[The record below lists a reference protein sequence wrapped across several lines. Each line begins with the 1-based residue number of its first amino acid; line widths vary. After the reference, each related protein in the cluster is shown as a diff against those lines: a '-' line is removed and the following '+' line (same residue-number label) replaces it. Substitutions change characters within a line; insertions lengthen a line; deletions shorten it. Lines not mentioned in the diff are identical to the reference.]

1 MANERT
7 TEEIVRDYL
16 KTHGVEGQHVDEQIS
31 ADPAVKRALAAA
43 SKAGGGIGKPEFVVR
58 IEDAPKLL
66 LVFECKADPK
76 FHESAKRDKPAQ
88 YAVDGVLHY
97 SRHLSKRFD
106 VIAVA
111 VSGTVAKHVRVSA
124 FRQLL
129 GSAEPEALGSADG
142 PVHSLLPVAKLREL
156 LTYDPAVRAR
166 THAELL
172 AFSRVLHNYM
182 RDYAKL
188 SEAEKPLVVSGIL
201 LALRDDVFKRTWG
214 DFKPKDLARELYRAI
229 AREAEAA
236 QLDYDK
242 RRIMLAPY
250 AFVETHPEL
259 SKVQTGSAET
269 PLRKLVAD
277 ISEHVQPFL
286 DTYHD
291 VDVIGQFYGE
301 FLRYTGGDKKGL
313 GIVLTPRHLTELFAK
328 IGNASPTDTVV
339 DTCAGT
345 GGFLIAALAEMDA
358 KVPNDEQAKLKI
370 RQHNLVGVEQQP
382 HMFALAASNMILR
395 GDGKANLYQ
404 GSCFEAGIKDAL
416 REGVEGRHDR
426 PNIGLINP
434 PFSQK
439 GEGLHELDF
448 VETLLEVLSPGGLAV
463 TVAPMSAALER
474 HPARQRL
481 LDKHTLVAVM
491 SLPNDLFH
499 PVGVIACAMVFR
511 AHQPHK
517 HATQPTWFGYWKDD
531 GYVKTKDR
539 GRIDLNHRWEAL
551 RDGWLDAFHN
561 RRVVVGASVAQRVT
575 ADDEWCA
582 EAYMETDYSALT
594 RARFEE
600 TLRQYA
606 VHKLLHGEVT
616 DTDEDEK

>member
-7 TEEIVRDYL
+7 TEDIVREHF
-16 KTHGVEGQHVDEQIS
+16 KVHGVGGQHVEEQTS
-31 ADPAVKRALAAA
+31 SDPAVKRALAAA

-58 IEDAPKLL
+58 IEDAPKLI
-66 LVFECKADPK
+66 LVVECKANVK
-76 FHESAKRDKPAQ
+76 FHESAERDKPAQ
-88 YAVDGVLHY
+88 YAVDGALHY
-97 SRHLSKRFD
+97 SRHLAKWFD
-106 VIAVA
+106 VITIA
-111 VSGTVAKHVRVSA
+111 VSGTDADHLKVSA
-124 FRQLL
+124 YRQLL
-129 GSAEPEALGSADG
+129 GTPEPQALVSADG
-142 PVHSLLPVAKLREL
+142 PVDRLLPVAKLREL
-156 LTYDPAVRAR
+156 LTYDPAVRQR
-166 THAELL
+166 THAELM

-201 LALRDDVFKRTWG
+201 LALRDDVFKRTWA

-242 RRIMLAPY
+242 RKIMLAPY
-250 AFVETHPEL
+250 AFIETHPEL
-259 SKVQTGSAET
+259 SKVQKGSAET
-269 PLRKLVAD
+269 PLHKLITD
-277 ISEHVQPFL
+277 IAEHVQPFL

-328 IGNASPTDTVV
+328 VANVSPTDTVV

-345 GGFLIAALAEMDA
+345 GGFLIAALAEMDS
-358 KVPNDEQAKLKI
+358 KVPNDEDAKLKI
-370 RQHNLVGVEQQP
+370 RQHHLVGVEQQP

-404 GSCFEAGIKDAL
+404 GSCFEPKIKDAL
-416 REGVEGRHDR
+416 SSGVSGRHER
-426 PNIGLINP
+426 PNVGLINP

-448 VETLLEVLSPGGLAV
+448 VETLLEVIAPGGIAV
-463 TVAPMSAALER
+463 TVAPMSAALEP
-474 HPARQRL
+474 HPARQRV

-499 PVGVIACAMVFR
+499 PVGVITCAMVFR

-531 GYVKTKDR
+531 GFVKTKDR
-539 GRIDLNHRWEAL
+539 GRIDLNHLWQGI
-551 RDGWLDAFHN
+551 RDEWLDAFHN
-561 RRVVVGASVAQRVT
+561 RRVVAGSSVAQKVT
-575 ADDEWCA
+575 AGDEWCA
-582 EAYMETDYSALT
+582 EAYMETDYGTLT
-594 RARFEE
+594 RKRFEA

-606 VHKLLHGEVT
+606 VHKLLHETG
-616 DTDEDEK
+616 DSGDDE